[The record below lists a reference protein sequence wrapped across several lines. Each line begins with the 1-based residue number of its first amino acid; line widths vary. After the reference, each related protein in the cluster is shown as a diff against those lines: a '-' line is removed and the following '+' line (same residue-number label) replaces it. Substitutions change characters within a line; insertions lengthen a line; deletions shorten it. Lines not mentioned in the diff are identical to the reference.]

1 MPLLPIK
8 YTEIVYTVN
17 SSTYPRRWAGRA
29 ACGFLLLVAAVLLLQ
44 GCSKSDDAASQ
55 GGGKKGK
62 KGGNDGP
69 VPVEVAR
76 VARKDVPID
85 MTAVGNVE
93 SYSTVSIRSQING
106 QLEKVFVEDG
116 QYVAKDQKLF
126 QIDARPLQAQV
137 AQGEATLARDRAQL
151 GQAQANV
158 ARDVA
163 NEKYAR
169 ENAQRYQA
177 LFKEGVVSRDDQD
190 RLGSTA
196 DAQSQLVVAD
206 RAAIE
211 SAQAQIQA
219 DQANLDNTKLQL
231 SFTSISAPIDGRA
244 GNVSVKAG
252 NIINASQTELLSIA
266 QVQPIYVTFAVPESR
281 LGEIQRYMTTS
292 KLVVEA
298 AGQDQVN
305 RVERGYLTFV
315 DNNVD
320 STTGTIKLKGT
331 FQNAERKLWPGEYAN
346 VTLKLS
352 SQSNAL
358 VIPTQAVQSG
368 QDGSYVY
375 VVKGDRTVEARQI
388 TVGLRRETE
397 VVVDKGL
404 ADGEIV
410 VTQGQLRLAPG
421 SRVNMSGPGG
431 SRNKT
436 GDS

>member
-1 MPLLPIK
+1 MCL
-8 YTEIVYTVN
+8 
-17 SSTYPRRWAGRA
+17 A
-29 ACGFLLLVAAVLLLQ
+29 LVVLI
-44 GCSKSDDAASQ
+44 GCAKSDEAAAP

-62 KGGNDGP
+62 KGGDGP
-69 VPVEVAR
+69 VPVEVATVVR
-76 VARKDVPID
+76 RDVPLD
-85 MTAVGNVE
+85 LTAVGNVE

-126 QIDARPLQAQV
+126 QIDARPFQAQV
-137 AQGEATLARDRAQL
+137 AQAQATLARDRAQL
-151 GQAQANV
+151 GQAQANL
-158 ARDVA
+158 ARDIA

-169 ENAQRYQA
+169 ENAQRYAA

-196 DAQSQLVVAD
+196 DAQTQLVVAD

-219 DQANLDNTKLQL
+219 DDANLANIKLQL
-231 SFTSISAPIDGRA
+231 DYTTINAPIDGRA

-252 NIINASQTELLSIA
+252 NIVAASQTELLSIA
-266 QVQPIYVTFAVPESR
+266 QVQPIYVTFSVPEAR
-281 LGEIQRYMTTS
+281 LGEIQRYMASS

-305 RVERGYLTFV
+305 RVERGFLTFV

-331 FQNAERKLWPGEYAN
+331 FQNEERKLWPGEYAN
-346 VTLKLS
+346 VNLKLS
-352 SQSNAL
+352 TQANAL

-368 QDGSYVY
+368 QEGSYVY
-375 VVKGDRTVEARQI
+375 VVKPDRTVEARPV
-388 TVGLRRETE
+388 TVGLRREAE
-397 VVVDKGL
+397 VVIDKGL
-404 ADGEIV
+404 ADGEVV

-421 SRVNMSGPGG
+421 SRVNIPGARGDAAKSGG
-431 SRNKT
+431 
-436 GDS
+436 